1 VGAEND
7 LSESTAS
14 GNNVNRL
21 SKTHRE
27 FLNRQA
33 ITDAVLDEFGIVSTD
48 GQENWPEEIHDF
60 FKAAGII
67 FPWPTANGIV
77 PQFRPDVPKQFG
89 DDRPLKY
96 VFPKDC
102 GPFVTLLRTAEDGCP
117 TLVVEGSKQPL
128 AAVSWAPEGWGV
140 VGLPGCNNW
149 VGADLTWADGQNVVL
164 MFDADVA
171 SNRNVW
177 DAAACLKES
186 LEVEGAESVSFAYLA
201 GAKDT
206 EGLDDVLGRRPEDK
220 RAPYLERLAGL
231 ARKTLPK
238 RPAAAKKSKYFD
250 SSGGLLA
257 ETLAKEVQTNRPCAL
272 AEEKTRV
279 VTYQNGVYGLD
290 GVGLIAEVG
299 RLLGEQHRPA
309 HLATA
314 EQRLIGLLSDSG
326 SVIPDYVSDPLL
338 NCANGMLDLRTGELH
353 PHDPKY
359 LSRAQIPVTWDPE
372 ATCPRYE
379 VWLKDRVGDQMDDLE
394 ESTSVMLDQ
403 SRTPPKAVF
412 AFGPSHSGKSTF
424 IRITERIAGGTENR
438 CAVSLHQL
446 SDDKFMASNLYGKM
460 LNTTADLSSNDVSDI
475 STFKKMTGEDTIQAN
490 RKHGKQFAFRNTALF
505 LFSANALPSVSES
518 SRAYVNRIKPFEFPH
533 SFEGRE
539 DSSIEDG
546 IMEELPGIL
555 VRWVKAWQRLKARG
569 NYLPTDDR
577 VMAEFESRSD
587 RVTRWLTTRCVITE
601 TSPGVRLPES
611 QCLTPVNLYKRFKLD
626 QADSGATIMGR
637 DTFLD
642 RVRKSKGIVVVRTL
656 TGTRALNVAVLP
668 NEEENEANDQ
678 WGVGQSGGQT
688 EFDITAGQSDA
699 GQSGQF
705 DPHKGMPEFS
715 SPVGEGESDLQMRSN
730 SGKLPTLPAESL
742 ISGNVTGSLPTTLP
756 TPVSALPAVDGS
768 GEPTL
773 PTPSDDRLCG
783 ICDVPEAGHDCAWTL
798 A

>member
-1 VGAEND
+1 VDAEND

-33 ITDAVLDEFGIVSTD
+33 ITDAVLDEFGIVSATP
-48 GQENWPEEIHDF
+48 ETWPEEIADF

-77 PQFRPDVPKQFG
+77 PQFRPDVPKQKG
-89 DDRPLKY
+89 DERPTKY
-96 VFPKDC
+96 IFPKAPE
-102 GPFVTLLRTAEDGCP
+102 GESGSFLPLLRTAEDECP
-117 TLVVEGSKQPL
+117 TLMVEGSKQSL

-140 VGLPGCNNW
+140 VGLPGADMYK
-149 VGADLTWADGQNVVL
+149 GADLTWADGQNVVL
-164 MFDADVA
+164 MFDKDVA
-171 SNRNVW
+171 SNHRVW
-177 DAAACLKES
+177 HSASELKDA
-186 LEVEGAESVSFAYLA
+186 LETEGAESVRFARLPGA
-201 GAKDT
+201 GAT
-206 EGLDDVLGRRPEDK
+206 EGLDDVLGRRDPDK
-220 RAPYLERLAGL
+220 RTSYLKRLVDKATE
-231 ARKTLPK
+231 TLPK
-238 RPAAAKKSKYFD
+238 RPPKTSKYFD
-250 SSGGLLA
+250 SRGGLLA

-359 LSRAQIPVTWDPE
+359 LSRAQIPVAWDPE

-505 LFSANALPSVSES
+505 LFSANTLPSVSES

-555 VRWVKAWQRLKARG
+555 VRWVAAWQRLKERG
-569 NYLPTDDR
+569 NYLLTDDR
-577 VMAEFESRSD
+577 IMAEFESRSD
-587 RVTRWLTTRCVITE
+587 RVTRWLKTRCVITDAA
-601 TSPGVRLPES
+601 PGARMPTGQATTPAALHKVFMLEQS
-611 QCLTPVNLYKRFKLD
+611 Q
-626 QADSGATIMGR
+626 SGGTTMGR

-642 RVRKSKGIVVVRTL
+642 RVRGSKGVVEVRTA
-656 TGTRALNVAVLP
+656 TGSRALNVVVLP
-668 NEEENEANDQ
+668 NEEENDPNPWAN
-678 WGVGQSGGQT
+678 SGAT

-705 DPHKGMPEFS
+705 EPPKGMPEIS
-715 SPVGEGESDLQMRSN
+715 SPVGEGESDIQIRSN
-730 SGKLPTLPAESL
+730 GGKLPTLPAESL
-742 ISGNVTGSLPTTLP
+742 TSGNVAGSLPTTLP
-756 TPVSALPAVDGS
+756 TPVSALPTAGS
-768 GEPTL
+768 LGDPTL
-773 PTPSDDRLCG
+773 PTPAGDRLCG
-783 ICDVPEAGHDCAWTL
+783 ICDVPEAGHDCPWVL